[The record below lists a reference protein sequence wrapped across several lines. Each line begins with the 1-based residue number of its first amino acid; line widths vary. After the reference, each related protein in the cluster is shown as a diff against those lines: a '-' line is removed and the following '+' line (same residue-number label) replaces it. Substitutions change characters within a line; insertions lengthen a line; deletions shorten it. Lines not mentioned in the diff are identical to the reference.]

1 MAQDAVLSLDKADET
16 TRIFHACRR
25 RPGEESAGSPLASP
39 HGAAVYSPTHSLGDT
54 QALRCVSRRR
64 LAGCRGPVDRAVP
77 ANEQRGARLY
87 RGAGTALESL
97 PDMVRRDVSKRSHSA
112 LSGSDAMVTVS
123 PWSRPAR
130 AASTKSS
137 ADITIAAGGSLSSGV
152 VVMRIPAI
160 AAALSRICPDLVSST
175 SLGAKRSPSNPPR
188 AGMVTKS
195 PGSPRVLNRPM
206 PAHARDD
213 STPAHEVLT
222 VLESSTERTRAAKA
236 SRRNGFSISSM
247 PGSSRP

>member
-1 MAQDAVLSLDKADET
+1 MAQDAVLSLAKADET

-25 RPGEESAGSPLASP
+25 RPCEESAGSPLASP
-39 HGAAVYSPTHSLGDT
+39 HGAAVYSPTHFLGDT
-54 QALRCVSRRR
+54 QALRCVSCRR
-64 LAGCRGPVDRAVP
+64 LAGYRGPGDRAVP
-77 ANEQRGARLY
+77 ANEQGGARLY

-97 PDMVRRDVSKRSHSA
+97 PDMARRDASKRSHSA
-112 LSGSDAMVTVS
+112 LSGSDGMVTVS

-137 ADITIAAGGSLSSGV
+137 ADITIAAGSSLLWCRCHAHSRDSRRFVANLPGLGV
-152 VVMRIPAI
+152 FDKPWSEVRQI
-160 AAALSRICPDLVSST
+160 
-175 SLGAKRSPSNPPR
+175 PR

-195 PGSPRVLNRPM
+195 PGSPCVLNRPM

-222 VLESSTERTRAAKA
+222 VLEPSTERTRAAKA
-236 SRRNGFSISSM
+236 WRRNGFSISSM